1 VNTVNG
7 TEAVAGESR
16 PSDREVRS
24 VDRER
29 TTADRDPRASDRE
42 RKHVVVTRSETRDGP
57 LSSELRNLGLPVLL
71 WPAVTVEMTE
81 TGPLEEALANI
92 TSFQWIVF
100 ASRHAVAAVTELM
113 ATPPAGVRVAAV
125 GQATAQVLR
134 QRGWPV
140 DLLPTEAN
148 AAALVD
154 AFATAASAATI
165 AATGTT
171 AIAIQG
177 ARILFPASSRALP
190 TIAAGLKQL
199 GAEVLQVEAYRTES
213 SNALDVENCRSW
225 IARGSIGAVTF
236 ASPSAVDE
244 LEHALGKDDF
254 DRLLSAAAAVAIG
267 PTTAR
272 ALTERGHTPALAE
285 SATLQGLA
293 HTTHRLLQ
301 TRQDLADGE
310 L

>member
-1 VNTVNG
+1 VTTVNG
-7 TEAVAGESR
+7 TEAAPGESR
-16 PSDREVRS
+16 PSDRELRS
-24 VDRER
+24 ADRE
-29 TTADRDPRASDRE
+29 P
-42 RKHVVVTRSETRDGP
+42 KHVVVTRSESRDGP

-100 ASRHAVAAVTELM
+100 ASRHAVAAVTDLI
-113 ATPPAGVRVAAV
+113 ATPPAGVRIAAV

-134 QRGWPV
+134 QRGWSV

-154 AFATAASAATI
+154 AFAAASATATAS
-165 AATGTT
+165 AAANATAGAGTR
-171 AIAIQG
+171 AAPVVG

-225 IARGSIGAVTF
+225 IARGTIGAVTF

-310 L
+310 V

>member
-1 VNTVNG
+1 
-7 TEAVAGESR
+7 
-16 PSDREVRS
+16 
-24 VDRER
+24 
-29 TTADRDPRASDRE
+29 
-42 RKHVVVTRSETRDGP
+42 
-57 LSSELRNLGLPVLL
+57 
-71 WPAVTVEMTE
+71 
-81 TGPLEEALANI
+81 LAEI
-92 TSFQWIVF
+92 DSFQWIVF
-100 ASRHAVAAVTELM
+100 ASRHAVAAVTGLM
-113 ATPPAGVRVAAV
+113 ATPPAGVRIAAV

-134 QRGWPV
+134 QRGWTV
-140 DLLPTEAN
+140 DLLPSESN

-154 AFATAASAATI
+154 AFAAEGGLDIATR
-165 AATGTT
+165 T
-171 AIAIQG
+171 
-177 ARILFPASSRALP
+177 RILYPASSRALP

-199 GAEVLQVEAYRTES
+199 GAEVIQVEAYRTES
-213 SNALDVENCRSW
+213 SNALNIEDCRSW

-293 HTTHRLLQ
+293 QTTHRLLK
-301 TRQDLADGE
+301 TRGASSRQSLADGE

>member
-1 VNTVNG
+1 MSTID
-7 TEAVAGESR
+7 AAAGNEPKR
-16 PSDREVRS
+16 
-24 VDRER
+24 
-29 TTADRDPRASDRE
+29 
-42 RKHVVVTRSETRDGP
+42 VVVTRSEASDGP

-81 TGPLEEALANI
+81 PGPLEEALAHI
-92 TSFQWIVF
+92 TDFQWIVF
-100 ASRHAVAAVTELM
+100 ASRHAVAAVTGQM
-113 ATPPAGVRVAAV
+113 ATPPAGVRIAAV

-140 DLLPTEAN
+140 DLLPSDSN

-154 AFATAASAATI
+154 AFAAEAGLDTAQRSADAHYGNRAQP
-165 AATGTT
+165 AARP
-171 AIAIQG
+171 
-177 ARILFPASSRALP
+177 RILYPASSRALP
-190 TIAAGLKQL
+190 TIAAGLTQL
-199 GAEVLQVEAYRTES
+199 GAEVIQVEAYRTES
-213 SNALDVENCRSW
+213 SNALDVEDCRSW

-254 DRLLSAAAAVAIG
+254 DRLLSAAPAVAIG
-267 PTTAR
+267 PTTAK

-293 HTTHRLLQ
+293 HTTHRLL
-301 TRQDLADGE
+301 RAREDLAHGE
-310 L
+310 H

>member
-1 VNTVNG
+1 MTTLSNM
-7 TEAVAGESR
+7 EAAAGESR
-16 PSDREVRS
+16 PTDRDSRPADREPKR
-24 VDRER
+24 
-29 TTADRDPRASDRE
+29 
-42 RKHVVVTRSETRDGP
+42 VVVTRSEASDGP

-81 TGPLEEALANI
+81 KGPLEAALANI
-92 TSFQWIVF
+92 NSFQWIVF
-100 ASRHAVAAVTELM
+100 ASRHAVAAVTDLM
-113 ATPPAGVRVAAV
+113 ATPPAGVRIAAV

-140 DLLPTEAN
+140 DLLPAEAN

-154 AFATAASAATI
+154 AFATATASAV
-165 AATGTT
+165 G
-171 AIAIQG
+171 G

-213 SNALDVENCRSW
+213 SGALDVENCRSW

-254 DRLLSAAAAVAIG
+254 DRLLSAATPVAIG

-272 ALTERGHTPALAE
+272 ALTNRGHSPALAE

-301 TRQDLADGE
+301 TRQDLTDGE

>member
-1 VNTVNG
+1 VSTIGPDAN
-7 TEAVAGESR
+7 
-16 PSDREVRS
+16 REPKR
-24 VDRER
+24 
-29 TTADRDPRASDRE
+29 
-42 RKHVVVTRSETRDGP
+42 VVVTRSEASDGP

-71 WPAVTVEMTE
+71 WPAVTVEKSE
-81 TGPLEEALANI
+81 SGPLEVALAHVD
-92 TSFQWIVF
+92 SFQWIVF
-100 ASRHAVAAVTELM
+100 ASRHAVAAVTSLM
-113 ATPPAGVRVAAV
+113 ATPPAGVKIAAV
-125 GQATAQVLR
+125 GQATAQVLG

-140 DLLPTEAN
+140 DLLPSEPN

-154 AFATAASAATI
+154 AFASEGGLDTATR
-165 AATGTT
+165 T
-171 AIAIQG
+171 
-177 ARILFPASSRALP
+177 RILYPASSRALP
-190 TIAAGLKQL
+190 TITAGLKQL
-199 GAEVLQVEAYRTES
+199 GAEVIQVEAYRTES
-213 SNALDVENCRSW
+213 SNALDVEDCRSW

-293 HTTHRLLQ
+293 QTTHRLLQ
-301 TRQDLADGE
+301 TRGASSRQSLADGE